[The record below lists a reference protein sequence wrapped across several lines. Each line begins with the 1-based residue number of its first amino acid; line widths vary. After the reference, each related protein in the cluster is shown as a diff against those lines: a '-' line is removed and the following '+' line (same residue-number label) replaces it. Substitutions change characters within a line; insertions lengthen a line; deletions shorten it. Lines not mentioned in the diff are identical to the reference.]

1 MNKLKQSFL
10 NLTFILTLSFSA
22 ITPIAAQHSIAH
34 EWSELLLEGIRRDFA
49 RPTVHARNLFHASI
63 AMYDAWALLDP
74 SNAET
79 YLVGKT
85 VHGFTC
91 PFDGIIVPDD
101 VQAAQEEAISYAMY
115 RLMRHRFINSP
126 GVATIFTLLDAFMT
140 SHGYDISFNSQD
152 YGAGSYAALGNYIGQ
167 SIINYGLQDGSN
179 EGTNY
184 QNQYY
189 QPVNPPLVVIN
200 SGNPTMAD
208 PDHWQQLS
216 LTVFIDQSG
225 NPIPGNVQPFLGPEW
240 GNVQPFSLTESDKS
254 VFFKDGGDTYN
265 VYHDPGHPPYIA
277 DEATREA
284 YIWNFALVSAWQS
297 HHDPAN
303 ETLWDISPA
312 SIGNNPA
319 LPETFAEFQAFYNF
333 EEGGDQ
339 SQGHAINPT
348 TGLPYEPQIV
358 PRGDYTRVLAEFWA
372 DGPSSETPPGHWFS
386 ILNYVMDHPD
396 FEKRYEGVGP
406 ILDDLEFE
414 VKAYFTLGGAMHD
427 AAVTAWGIK
436 GWYDY
441 VRPISAIR
449 YMAEKGQSTDPD
461 GPSYD
466 PHGLPLVEGL
476 IEMVEM
482 GDALAGVGDVNV
494 GKIKLFTWK
503 GPNYITNPAT
513 DMAGVDWILAEDW
526 WSYQRP
532 TFVTP
537 PFAGYIS
544 GHSTF
549 SRTAAEV
556 MTLLTGDV
564 YFPGGMSE
572 FEAPMN
578 EFLVFEEGPSMD
590 ITLQWATYTDASDQC
605 SLSRIWGGIHP
616 PADDIPGRMIGQV
629 LGPEAFNFAKS
640 YFNGVTSVS
649 ETQTKPL
656 EVYPNPVKSGAQ
668 IRINSAALS
677 PQVNLQIISTDG
689 KMIQNQMVNTSN
701 GIQIE
706 TNHLATGMYI
716 IRITDKMNGV
726 YQAQIVV
733 M

>member
-1 MNKLKQSFL
+1 MKEMRLFWLKATL
-10 NLTFILTLSFSA
+10 ILALSLSI
-22 ITPIAAQHSIAH
+22 ITPSYAQHSMAH
-34 EWSELLLEGIRRDFA
+34 EWSEMLLNGIRRDFA

-74 SNAET
+74 SAAET

-91 PFDGIIVPDD
+91 PFDGIIVPDN
-101 VQAAQEEAISYAMY
+101 VKEAQEEAMSYAMY

-126 GVATIFTLLDAFMT
+126 GVSTIFTQLDNLMT
-140 SHGYDISFNSQD
+140 TNGYDINFNSQD
-152 YGAGSYAALGNYIGQ
+152 YSGGSYAALGNYIGQ
-167 SIINYGLQDGSN
+167 AIIDYGLQDGSN
-179 EGTNY
+179 EANVY
-184 QNQYY
+184 QNIYY
-189 QPVNPPLVVIN
+189 QPSNPPLVVIN
-200 SGNPTMAD
+200 SGNPTMID

-240 GNVQPFSLTESDKS
+240 GNVQPFSLTDNDKT
-254 VFFKDGGDTYN
+254 VNFNDDGDTYN

-277 DEATREA
+277 DELTREE
-284 YIWNFALVSAWQS
+284 YIWNFALVSTWQS
-297 HHDPAN
+297 HHDPADGV
-303 ETLWDISPA
+303 LWDISPA

-319 LPETFAEFQAFYNF
+319 LPETFEEFQAFYDII
-333 EEGGDQ
+333 EGGDQ
-339 SQGHAINPT
+339 SQGHALNPA

-358 PRGDYTRVLAEFWA
+358 PRGDYSRVLAEFWA
-372 DGPSSETPPGHWFS
+372 DGPNSETPPGHWFT

-396 FEKRYEGVGP
+396 FEKRYEGQGP
-406 ILDDLEFE
+406 ILDDLEFD

-427 AAVTAWGIK
+427 AAITAWGIK

-449 YMAEKGQSTDPD
+449 YMAEQGQSTNTL
-461 GPSYD
+461 GPSYH
-466 PHGLPLVEGL
+466 PRGLPLIDGL
-476 IEMVEM
+476 IEIVEE
-482 GDALAGVGDVNV
+482 GDPLAGNMNQHV
-494 GKIKLFTWK
+494 GKVKLFTWK
-503 GPNYITNPAT
+503 GPTYISNPAT
-513 DMAGVDWILAEDW
+513 DMAGVDWILAENW

-556 MTLLTGDV
+556 MTLLTGDAF
-564 YFPGGMSE
+564 FPGGMAE
-572 FEAPMN
+572 FDAPQN
-578 EFLVFEEGPSMD
+578 EFLVFEEGPSVEVK
-590 ITLQWATYTDASDQC
+590 LQWATYTDASDQC

-616 PADDIPGRMIGQV
+616 PADDIPGRFIGQI

-640 YFNGVTSVS
+640 YFNGVTSVA
-649 ETQTKPL
+649 ENQITRL
-656 EVYPNPVKSGAQ
+656 EIYPNPVQAGTTIK
-668 IRINSAALS
+668 INTQALS
-677 PQVNLQIISTDG
+677 PQVNLQIIGVDG
-689 KMIQNQMVNTSN
+689 KMIQNQMVNTEN
-701 GIQIE
+701 GIQI
-706 TNHLATGMYI
+706 TTHHLASGMYVL
-716 IRITDKMNGV
+716 RILDKNNGI
-726 YQAQIVV
+726 YQGQIVV